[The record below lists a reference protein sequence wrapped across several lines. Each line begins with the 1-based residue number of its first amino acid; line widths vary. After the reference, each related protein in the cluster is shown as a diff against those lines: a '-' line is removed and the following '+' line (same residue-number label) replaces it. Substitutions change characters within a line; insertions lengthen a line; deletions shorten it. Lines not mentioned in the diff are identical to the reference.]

1 MKPLILILAVA
12 ISAEA
17 QSLADAARQE
27 RARQAQHKSTRVFSD
42 VNAHVVK
49 SAAPAETPAASGAKP
64 KTAAAPAGAAAP
76 TGTTAAAMAA
86 TAAAVDPFAEE
97 MQKLRIR
104 VRALEDQETSLKIQI
119 VETTNQVYA
128 PLTDQASHND
138 ALTRLGEVQVK
149 LADVQKT
156 LSQTRS
162 DLQQMEIQ
170 ASAKK

>member
-1 MKPLILILAVA
+1 MKPLILILVVA

-42 VNAHVVK
+42 VNSHVVK
-49 SAAPAETPAASGAKP
+49 SSTSAEAPAAASAKP
-64 KTAAAPAGAAAP
+64 KAATGAAAP
-76 TGTTAAAMAA
+76 TGTAAAAMAA
-86 TAAAVDPFAEE
+86 ATAAVDPLAEE

-104 VRALEDQETSLKIQI
+104 VRALEDQETSLKLQI

-128 PLTDQASHND
+128 PLSDSASHNE
-138 ALTRLGEVQVK
+138 ALTRLGETQVK

-156 LSQTRS
+156 LAQSRS

-170 ASAKK
+170 AAAKK